1 MTSKANITTDS
12 LLSLSLSFSLT
23 HNTSNTQAKETNG
36 TAGRGTSLVLS
47 LSFSLVSV
55 PDEINKDVD
64 PNWPDLL
71 ASIVSTR

>member
-12 LLSLSLSFSLT
+12 LLSLSLLSLT
-23 HNTSNTQAKETNG
+23 TQVTHKQKKQTGLREEG
-36 TAGRGTSLVLS
+36 LSRFVLS